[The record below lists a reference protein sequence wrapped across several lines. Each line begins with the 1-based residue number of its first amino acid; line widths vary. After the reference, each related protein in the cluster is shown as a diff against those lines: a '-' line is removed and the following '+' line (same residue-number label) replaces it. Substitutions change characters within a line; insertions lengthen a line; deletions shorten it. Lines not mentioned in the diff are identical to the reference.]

1 MKLLTTFDNKKAT
14 QAINLLAKKDGGFID
29 KLKVVK
35 LMWLADR
42 LHLRKYGRPIFN
54 DIYFAMEY
62 GPVGSSVKDLAGF
75 NVEGDEK
82 TYLEEYLEKKGNH
95 KIESKKETD
104 LDVFSDSEI
113 EALNTA
119 YAEYGNMNS
128 FDLAEL
134 SHDFPEWKKHEEKIK
149 NKLSTRELMDYA
161 DFFKNPTEQKNFKNI
176 FTEPEIILNQA
187 KETFAENNKVASY
200 WL

>member
-14 QAINLLAKKDGGFID
+14 QAINLLALKDGGVID

-54 DIYFAMEY
+54 DIYFAMTY

-82 TYLEEYLEKKGNH
+82 TYLEEYLEKKENH
-95 KIESKKETD
+95 KIESKTETD

-113 EALNTA
+113 EVLNIA
-119 YAEYGNMNS
+119 YTEYGNMNS

-134 SHDFPEWKKHEEKIK
+134 SHDFPEWKKHEEKLT
-149 NKLSTRELMDYA
+149 NKLSTRELMDYD
-161 DFFKNPTEQKNFKNI
+161 DFFKNPTEKNAFKNI
-176 FTEPEIILNQA
+176 FNESEETLKQA
-187 KETFAENNKVASY
+187 KDTFAENNKIASY